1 MEDISMPKYFYQRFD
16 ESDSIKNS
24 LKDKRAFI
32 EKHLKEINVLAD
44 AALLKCANIKEE
56 INEEDA
62 DNLLRLFESHLFVLK
77 KSKTSLAKN
86 VLLTIDN
93 PGPYNALKPIICA
106 LEDDCRCG
114 SISVIVSGIARKN
127 FQQEFSNHFVPVRN
141 NGLFI
146 SELGELFSDIPPDI
160 IICSIS
166 FINGPESTALYAGKS
181 VLGAKKIYMII
192 DAWGTFGNIFKSN
205 LRTRDAIDGFFCNDE
220 FAKKILKHQMPDI
233 ADERIYATGTPVLD
247 SIEIEKSDEYR
258 QTMRER
264 FHLEKDA
271 IVLLFIGGVSESW
284 ENKFASDS
292 KINEITFEKTI
303 IAMKALAKAYPDKK
317 FVLLLRPH
325 PLDTNKQEL
334 YSIADSMKLP
344 LNLAF
349 IDAAAVSINEA
360 AYGADVIAS
369 IVSTENLL
377 APLRGKQ
384 AIYLGYEG
392 VGLGGEL
399 LEKAYGKDILFL
411 LSETQGVTIAA
422 SPEEFG
428 VLFLNA
434 CSLPKI
440 IASSVKC
447 GNSAKKILD
456 IIFEK

>member
-1 MEDISMPKYFYQRFD
+1 MVT
-16 ESDSIKNS
+16 

-44 AALLKCANIKEE
+44 AALLKYANIKE

-62 DNLLRLFESHLFVLK
+62 DNLLRLFESHLFVFK
-77 KSKTSLAKN
+77 KNKTSLAQN

-93 PGPYNALKPIICA
+93 PGSYNAFKPIICA
-106 LEDDCRCG
+106 LENDCRCG
-114 SISVIVSGIARKN
+114 SISVIASGIARKN
-127 FQQEFSNHFVPVRN
+127 FQQEFSNRFVPVRN

-146 SELGELFSDIPPDI
+146 SEFGELFSDIPPDI

-166 FINGPESTALYAGKS
+166 FINGPESIALYAGKS
-181 VLGAKKIYMII
+181 VLGAKKIYTII
-192 DAWGTFGNIFKSN
+192 DGWGVFGNIFKSN
-205 LRTRDAIDGFFCNDE
+205 LRIRDAIDGFFCNDE
-220 FAKKILKHQMPDI
+220 FAKKIIKYQIPDI
-233 ADERIYATGTPVLD
+233 TDERIYATGTPVLD
-247 SIEIEKSDEYR
+247 SIEIKKSDEYR
-258 QTMRER
+258 QTMRKR
-264 FHLEKDA
+264 FYLEEDTV
-271 IVLLFIGGVSESW
+271 VLLFIGGVSENW
-284 ENKFASDS
+284 KNKFASDS

-317 FVLLLRPH
+317 FALLLKPH
-325 PLDTNKQEL
+325 PRDADKQEL

-349 IDAAAVSINEA
+349 VDVAAVSINEA

-392 VGLGGEL
+392 VGLGKEL
-399 LEKAYGKDILFL
+399 LEKVYGKDILSF
-411 LSETQGVTIAA
+411 LSETQGVTVAA
-422 SPEEFG
+422 SPEEFS

-434 CSLPKI
+434 CYSKI
-440 IASSVKC
+440 SASSIKIKY
-447 GNSAKKILD
+447 GNSAKKIID
-456 IIFEK
+456 VIFEK